1 MQGEMIL
8 EEGNIV
14 KQYVDS
20 GLRRWGGP
28 RWCWV
33 LEGSRLFFFFF
44 LVLPIARSYAVHPA
58 LRNFQCYV
66 EIQDQFGCSLC
77 TDLTANRATRSCRL
91 RFHPFKGRA
100 VEIMASLATVL
111 FSLFLLFF
119 FDSRC
124 AEIYVWYKKI
134 NKKQNKKNYV
144 ISTCFFKYVNM
155 LFWSTNMILM
165 LSHVVLY
172 FQAKRILLYLNV
184 FYFIIYY
191 YYCYC
196 Y

>member
-119 FDSRC
+119 LTADVLKYMYD
-124 AEIYVWYKKI
+124 IKKLTK
-134 NKKQNKKNYV
+134 NKTKK
-144 ISTCFFKYVNM
+144 TMWLALAFLNM
-155 LFWSTNMILM
+155 LI
-165 LSHVVLY
+165 
-172 FQAKRILLYLNV
+172 
-184 FYFIIYY
+184 
-191 YYCYC
+191 CYSDLQIWF
-196 Y
+196 